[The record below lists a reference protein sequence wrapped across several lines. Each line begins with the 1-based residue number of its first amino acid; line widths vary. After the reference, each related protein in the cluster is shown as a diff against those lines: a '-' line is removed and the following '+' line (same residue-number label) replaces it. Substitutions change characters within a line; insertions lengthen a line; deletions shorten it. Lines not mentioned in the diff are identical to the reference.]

1 MMKFPGK
8 LEGENLLTYE
18 CSMSS
23 FHRPEREVQRMP
35 LLFYSPFIIWTG
47 LFEVAGTK
55 RGSLPKPGATAR
67 FNDDRT
73 R

>member
-18 CSMSS
+18 YPMSS
-23 FHRPEREVQRMP
+23 FRRPEREVQRMP

-47 LFEVAGTK
+47 LFEVAQEEN
-55 RGSLPKPGATAR
+55 RSLPKSGVTVR
-67 FNDDRT
+67 LGDDRT